1 MGDDEDG
8 VLGKGLAIGARFL
21 FEEDQVA
28 GDRFQ
33 PRLLCLAVQIVR

>member
-28 GDRFQ
+28 GDRLA
-33 PRLLCLAVQIVR
+33 RLLCLAVQIVR